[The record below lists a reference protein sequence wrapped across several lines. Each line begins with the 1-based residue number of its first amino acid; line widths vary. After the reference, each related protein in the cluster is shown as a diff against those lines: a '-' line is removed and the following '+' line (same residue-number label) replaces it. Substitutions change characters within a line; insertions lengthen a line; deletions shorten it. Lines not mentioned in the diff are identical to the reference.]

1 MSKTGIILTNYGN
14 TRSVFNALD
23 FCGLNPVYLHHQ
35 EKMDEVSRV
44 VLPGVGHAGL
54 VLKEIQ
60 ARGFDEKL
68 NRCVFEGGL
77 PFLGICV
84 GMQILFSF
92 LREGNLPGLGWFD
105 GEVTKFSVVN
115 KSLPPINL
123 GWSAVENCNHVDQ
136 LIFKNIPLRRKHFYF
151 CHKYA
156 VFETS
161 QKAYL
166 IWPQNG
172 QKFLAGLSRDNIL
185 ATQFHPEKSGR
196 SGLELLQNFGNL
208 N

>member
-1 MSKTGIILTNYGN
+1 MSKTGIILTDYGN
-14 TRSVFNALD
+14 TQSVFNALD
-23 FCGLNPVYLHHQ
+23 FCGLNPVYLAHP

-68 NRCVFEGGL
+68 SRCVFEGSL

-92 LREGNLPGLGWFD
+92 LREGNLPGLRWFD
-105 GEVTKFSVVN
+105 GEVSQFSEVN
-115 KSLPPINL
+115 KDSSPINM
-123 GWSAVENCNHVDQ
+123 GWSAVENCNHVDE
-136 LIFKNIPLRRKHFYF
+136 LIMKNIPLRRKHFYF

-156 VFETS
+156 VFQTQE
-161 QKAYL
+161 KINL
-166 IWPQNG
+166 IWSKNE
-172 QKFLAGLSRDNIL
+172 QKFLAGLFRDNIL

-196 SGLELLQNFGNL
+196 SGLDLLRNFGNL
-208 N
+208 D